1 MKRTLKLIG
10 LVFCLFFL
18 HSQETTAQSGPGTNF
33 FGINVEPLCWV
44 VGSTDSTIYASWLN
58 KAGTGQPTLIGYF
71 NAAGNNV
78 VVSTGTL
85 YPGYCNGGSGG
96 GGGPCPVQ
104 GEWRV
109 ESITSNTTYNTNTYN
124 SIAIQ
129 AVSGTITVNVDGA
142 GAVTIAVGT
151 ILTVR
156 ADACQYV
163 QSSVVV
169 GVTGGSALISRYF

>member
-1 MKRTLKLIG
+1 MKRTIQLLS
-10 LVFCLFFL
+10 LCFCLFFL
-18 HSQETTAQSGPGTNF
+18 FSQEVSAQSGPGPGTNF
-33 FGINVEPLCWV
+33 YGVNLQPVCWN
-44 VGSTDSTIYASWLN
+44 DSTIYVAWLSM
-58 KAGTGQPTLIGYF
+58 AGTGKPSRIGYF
-71 NAAGNNV
+71 NASGNAVIVAG
-78 VVSTGTL
+78 GTIV
-85 YPGYCNGGSGG
+85 PGYCNGS

-156 ADACQYV
+156 ADACEYV

-169 GVTGGSALISRYF
+169 GVSGGSALISRYF